1 MTSFIPAHQTHQT
14 DRQRAWRQA
23 LPVFMVLMALVL
35 FLYKDTAYAIVSIW
49 MRSDAFT
56 HGFLVPPIV
65 LWLIWRQRQVL
76 AGLMPRPNVWAIV
89 LLAGAAFAWLLG
101 DLVAV
106 NTLTQ
111 LAFVSI
117 VVLLVPSVLGIGV
130 TRAIIFPLTFLFFAV
145 PFGEFAMP
153 QLMIWTGDFTVLAL
167 RMTGIP
173 VYREGLQF
181 VIPSGNWSVVE
192 ACSGVRYLIASVTVG
207 TLFAYLNYQ
216 STRRRVL
223 FIVVSFLV
231 PILANWVR
239 AYVIVLLGHFSGNTI
254 ATGVDHLIYGWVF
267 FGVVIMLMFMVG
279 ARWSE
284 PEASPLGSAFAPQS
298 SEVVGAAAALAP
310 ANRVSSRWVLVWA
323 AVAIAVATSWPMV
336 ARWQMDHATS
346 AQAIQLVAPPSL
358 APAWVVSPDKV
369 ADWTP
374 SFQNPS
380 GQLEA
385 TYKNGTAEV
394 GVYLG
399 YYRHQDY
406 NRKLVS
412 SENVWVKSK
421 DAVWAQV
428 NRGTRTVQWAA
439 NTHIV
444 RSGELRGTP
453 VPSQLGDERLAVW
466 QIYWVNGTLTS
477 SDALAK
483 AYGALYRLT
492 GRGDDSAVV
501 ILYAKKGVAGEG
513 EAALNAF
520 VQANALAIDALLQ
533 GTRAQ
538 K

>member
-1 MTSFIPAHQTHQT
+1 MTSSTPAHQTHQT
-14 DRQRAWRQA
+14 DRQRVWRQA

-35 FLYKDTAYAIVSIW
+35 FLYKDTANAIVSIW
-49 MRSDAFT
+49 MRADAFT

-76 AGLMPRPNVWAIV
+76 AGLMPRPNVWAMV

-117 VVLLVPSVLGIGV
+117 VVLLVPSVLGIGI
-130 TRAIIFPLTFLFFAV
+130 TRAIIFPLAFLFFAV

-239 AYVIVLLGHFSGNTI
+239 AYIIVLLGHFSGNTI

-267 FGVVIMLMFMVG
+267 FGVVIMLMFMIG

-284 PEASPLGSAFAPQS
+284 PEVSPPGTVSAPQMPPGLGNVTAAS
-298 SEVVGAAAALAP
+298 QSEKRI
-310 ANRVSSRWVLVWA
+310 ANRLVFA
-323 AVAIAVATSWPMV
+323 MVVIAVAISWPLV
-336 ARWQMDHATS
+336 ARWQMEHATS
-346 AQAIQLVAPPSL
+346 AQVIQLVAPPSL
-358 APAWVVSPDKV
+358 APAWMVSSDKV
-369 ADWTP
+369 ANWTP

-380 GQLEA
+380 DQLEA
-385 TYKNGTAEV
+385 TYKSGTATV

-428 NRGTRTVQWAA
+428 TRGTRAVQWA
-439 NTHIV
+439 TQTYSV
-444 RSGELRGTP
+444 RTGELRGTP
-453 VPSQLGDERLAVW
+453 VAGQLDDERLVIW

-483 AYGALYRLT
+483 AYGALYRLM
-492 GRGDDSAVV
+492 GRGDDSAVI
-501 ILYAKKGVAGEG
+501 ILYAKKGPADEG
-513 EAALNAF
+513 ETVLTAF
-520 VQANALAIDALLQ
+520 AQANAMPLDALLQ
-533 GTRAQ
+533 RARAQ